1 MTREYLEF
9 EEPIAQ
15 IERQILELESAG
27 DLSADD
33 ISSEIEVLK
42 GINHNL
48 FSFKYILVEC
58 RDLEKMKVYL
68 KKFGYGLILDLKNY
82 DYLFKKNI

>member
-33 ISSEIEVLK
+33 ISSEIEVLNK
-42 GINHNL
+42 SIIKIFFLNMSL
-48 FSFKYILVEC
+48 IFSI
-58 RDLEKMKVYL
+58 
-68 KKFGYGLILDLKNY
+68 KKPDANRAYSFLAL
-82 DYLFKKNI
+82 

>member
-33 ISSEIEVLK
+33 ISSEIEVLNK
-42 GINHNL
+42 SIIETTQ
-48 FSFKYILVEC
+48 KIY
-58 RDLEKMKVYL
+58 
-68 KKFGYGLILDLKNY
+68 KKLTSWQCVQ
-82 DYLFKKNI
+82 DYLGNYHH

>member
-27 DLSADD
+27 ELSADD
-33 ISSEIEVLK
+33 ISSEIEVLEMI
-42 GINHNL
+42 GP
-48 FSFKYILVEC
+48 
-58 RDLEKMKVYL
+58 
-68 KKFGYGLILDLKNY
+68 
-82 DYLFKKNI
+82 